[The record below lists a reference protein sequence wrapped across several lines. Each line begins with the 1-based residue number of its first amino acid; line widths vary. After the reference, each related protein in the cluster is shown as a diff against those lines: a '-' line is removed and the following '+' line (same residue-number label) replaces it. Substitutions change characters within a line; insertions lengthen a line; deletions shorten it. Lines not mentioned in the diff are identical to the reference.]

1 MSTTL
6 TGKVLEIFPIQEI
19 KSSFS
24 IREFVIETDEQYPQ
38 TLKLQTSG
46 KTIGLLDNIKV
57 GMKVDVSYNI
67 KGKVYTNPET
77 GKTSYFMTLTAWRIN
92 LVGKPVD
99 KPAYKQKEYSSVPK
113 QVDDEMFPPNLYLDD
128 LPF

>member
-6 TGKVLEIFPIQEI
+6 TGKVLEIFPVQEI

-46 KTIGLLDNIKV
+46 KTIGLLDSIRV

-77 GKTSYFMTLTAWRIN
+77 NKTSYFMTLVAWRIN
-92 LVGKPVD
+92 PIGGNKV
-99 KPAYKQKEYSSVPK
+99 KQPSKYMEHSFPK
-113 QVDDEMFPPNLYLDD
+113 QVDDEMFPPSLYLDD